1 MLCLG
6 SKKIFLW
13 FKLKTM
19 ASWKK
24 KKGSS
29 KEEDAED
36 AVSQHALGKDTT
48 LLFPSPLVFSLQW
61 KVSVHLEQ
69 QGKHTWHW
77 QLYEGFLDHKTVWK
91 FLCTNQYVKMAKL
104 THRVPKPNT
113 ISKHCSVFILVELE
127 HGFPLHRMNPNTSS
141 KISKKKI
148 LLKAPWKT
156 SIFVQHENDMLA
168 QLLVCLFY

>member
-1 MLCLG
+1 
-6 SKKIFLW
+6 
-13 FKLKTM
+13 
-19 ASWKK
+19 
-24 KKGSS
+24 
-29 KEEDAED
+29 
-36 AVSQHALGKDTT
+36 
-48 LLFPSPLVFSLQW
+48 
-61 KVSVHLEQ
+61 
-69 QGKHTWHW
+69 
-77 QLYEGFLDHKTVWK
+77 
-91 FLCTNQYVKMAKL
+91 MAKL

-113 ISKHCSVFILVELE
+113 ISKHCSVFIPVELE

>member
-1 MLCLG
+1 ME
-6 SKKIFLW
+6 
-13 FKLKTM
+13 
-19 ASWKK
+19 K

-36 AVSQHALGKDTT
+36 AASQHALGKDTT

-91 FLCTNQYVKMAKL
+91 FLCKEICKDVKMAKL

-113 ISKHCSVFILVELE
+113 ISKHCSVFIPVELE
-127 HGFPLHRMNPNTSS
+127 HGFPLHRTNPNTSS

-168 QLLVCLFY
+168 QLLVCLFHQKKLN